1 MAPEAWLRGPIEGV
15 EPLLM
20 PVAHSLVQVREEVE
34 RLLPDLEAIDL
45 WARPGAA
52 APPGFHLMHLA
63 GSLDRLFTYARGESL
78 STAQKAALAA
88 ERPPDTGRGPDPETA
103 QRLVRDLG
111 RQVETCLEQVR
122 QTRADALTIAR
133 AVGRANL
140 PSSVIGLL
148 FHAAEHATR
157 HAGQLATTVK
167 ALTRDE

>member
-1 MAPEAWLRGPIEGV
+1 MAIEAWLRGPIEGV

-34 RLLPDLEAIDL
+34 RRLPELEAIDL

-63 GSLDRLFTYARGESL
+63 GSLDRLFTYARGEAL
-78 STAQKAALAA
+78 SAAQKAALVA
-88 ERPPDTGRGPDPETA
+88 ERPPEAGHGPDPETA
-103 QRLVRDLG
+103 RRLVRDLS
-111 RQVETCLEQVR
+111 RQIDVCLDQVR
-122 QTRADALTIAR
+122 QTPVDALTTPR

-157 HAGQLATTVK
+157 HAGQLATTLK
-167 ALTRDE
+167 ALKED